1 MVRTAIVGFIIESA
15 MSAKT
20 IGQLIFNSRFSKLR
34 GYALGGCTNNY
45 ATTEGRMAQ
54 RNGRR
59 RTGTPGE
66 TRGLPRAEGEGE
78 SCTREAREVEGG
90 YEKRWSKSDDY
101 ITRVGI
107 HDCMCV

>member
-1 MVRTAIVGFIIESA
+1 MWQCVERRVR
-15 MSAKT
+15 
-20 IGQLIFNSRFSKLR
+20 RR
-34 GYALGGCTNNY
+34 GVQGGGKRRKDGVRIALG
-45 ATTEGRMAQ
+45 EGRETAPPRRMAQ

-90 YEKRWSKSDDY
+90 YEKRWSKSDY
-101 ITRVGI
+101 ITYLYV
-107 HDCMCV
+107 